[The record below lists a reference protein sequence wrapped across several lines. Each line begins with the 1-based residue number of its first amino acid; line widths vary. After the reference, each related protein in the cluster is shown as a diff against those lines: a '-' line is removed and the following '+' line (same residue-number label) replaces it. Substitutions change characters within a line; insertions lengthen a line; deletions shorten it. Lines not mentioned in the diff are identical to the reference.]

1 MSADPRFLDPL
12 LQALRYADL
21 GVVVI
26 MEHAGKLERP
36 YFNDTCAAVLGYS
49 VDEFAAL
56 PVLGTIAPEQLEAV
70 DELRRRLRDVGDAP
84 MIFETT
90 LIHREGHRLP
100 VEVVSHPIDVGGG
113 LAHVIVFRNLMPRQK
128 TQLSLLEADRI
139 ALVGALATGVAHEI
153 KNPLTGMLLALRIL
167 RHTLTNE
174 LPEPSRTQALR
185 ALDDSINGG
194 ERIAGNVQALLSL
207 AAGGPPRE
215 VDLANVT
222 SAALRL
228 VSPIIADRAR
238 VVREIHPVPSIHGDE
253 ARLGQ
258 AVLAM
263 LLFSGSGFRGDDP
276 RDNRILICVAEI
288 EGAIKVEVSDNGG
301 LLSHKDMV
309 RAFDPFFVSRGRG
322 AGLGVGLGVA
332 RSIATS
338 HGGSVEMVEFGTVG
352 ITTRMWLPLSFGGPI
367 VATTDPLKR

>member
-21 GVVVI
+21 GVVVLVDRD
-26 MEHAGKLERP
+26 GVLERP
-36 YFNDTCAAVLGYS
+36 YFNESCAAMLGYTT
-49 VDEFAAL
+49 DEFAAV
-56 PVLGTIAPEQLEAV
+56 PVLGTIAAEQAEIVA
-70 DELRRRLRDVGDAP
+70 ELRRQLREVADIPLV
-84 MIFETT
+84 FETVLT
-90 LIHREGHRLP
+90 HREGHRLP
-100 VEVVSHPIDVGGG
+100 VEVVSHPIDLEGNR
-113 LAHVIVFRNLMPRQK
+113 AHVIVFRNLLPRQK

-153 KNPLTGMLLALRIL
+153 KNPLTGMLLALRVL
-167 RHTLTNE
+167 RHTLTSE
-174 LPEPSRTQALR
+174 LSEPSRSVALR
-185 ALDDSINGG
+185 ALDDSLSGG

-215 VDLANVT
+215 VDLSNVA

-238 VVREIHPVPSIHGDE
+238 VVREIHPVPTIHGDE

-258 AVLAM
+258 VVLAM
-263 LLFSGSGFRGDDP
+263 LLFSGSGFSGDDP
-276 RDNRILICVAEI
+276 RDNRILVCVEQVGDTVKI
-288 EGAIKVEVSDNGG
+288 EVSDNGG
-301 LLSHKDMV
+301 VLSAKEMA

-332 RSIATS
+332 RSITAAY
-338 HGGSVEMVEFGTVG
+338 GGTIEMLQFGTVG
-352 ITTRMWLPLSFGGPI
+352 ITIRAHFPL
-367 VATTDPLKR
+367 VAPSQ